1 MKAKK
6 IIGLAVC
13 VVAVAAIAG
22 FVACRMFL
30 WSGYPGDEP
39 RWIYVHAGE
48 TDAQLKSTLGSELGV
63 TGERAAT
70 LWSVFGGDVA
80 KAHGAYRIAPGSSPV
95 KIYRMLKN
103 GAQTPVKL
111 TFNNIRTLGQLASRV
126 AECVEADSAAFMA
139 ACDSILPPLGFK
151 RPEYVAAFLPDTYEF
166 YWTTA
171 PEKIVGRLAD
181 FRNRFWNDDRRN
193 KAKALGLTPVQV
205 ATVASIAEEET
216 NDRAERGTVARL
228 YLNRVHKGMKLQA
241 DPTVKY
247 AVGDF
252 SLRRI
257 TGAHLGVNSPYNTYR
272 NDGLPP
278 GPIRVAAAA
287 TLDAVLDSKPHKY
300 LYMCAKDDFSG
311 RHNFAEDYAR
321 HQENARR
328 YHKALNARG
337 IK

>member
-6 IIGLAVC
+6 IIGWTGCVIAALAV
-13 VVAVAAIAG
+13 AG
-22 FVACRMFL
+22 FVACKMFL
-30 WSGYPGDEP
+30 WTGYQGDEP
-39 RWIYVHAGE
+39 RWIYVHGGE
-48 TDAQLKSTLGSELGV
+48 TEEGLKATLGSELG
-63 TGERAAT
+63 TAGERAAT
-70 LWSVFGGDVA
+70 LWSLFGGDVA
-80 KAHGAYRIAPGSSPV
+80 KAHGAYRIAPGSSPAR
-95 KIYRMLKN
+95 IYRMLKN

-111 TFNNIRTLGQLASRV
+111 TFNNIRTMGQLAARV

-139 ACDSILPPLGFK
+139 ACDSVLPPLGFK
-151 RPEYVAAFLPDTYEF
+151 RAEYAAAFLPDTYEF
-166 YWTTA
+166 YWTSS
-171 PEKIVGRLAD
+171 PEKIVERLSG
-181 FRNRFWNDDRRN
+181 FRNSFWNDDRRA

-216 NDRAERGTVARL
+216 NDRQERGIVARL

-252 SLRRI
+252 ALRRI

-272 NDGLPP
+272 VEGLPP

-287 TLDAVLDSKPHKY
+287 TLDAVLDSKPHDY
-300 LYMCAKDDFSG
+300 LYMCAKEDFSG
-311 RHNFAEDYAR
+311 RHNFAKDYAT

>member
-1 MKAKK
+1 MKVKR
-6 IIGLAVC
+6 IIGGVGC
-13 VVAVAAIAG
+13 VIAAVAVAG
-22 FVACRMFL
+22 FVACKMFL
-30 WSGYPGDEP
+30 WTGYQGDEL
-39 RWIYVHAGE
+39 RWLYVHGGE
-48 TDAQLKSTLGSELGV
+48 TEEGLKATLGSELG
-63 TGERAAT
+63 TAGERAAT
-70 LWSVFGGDVA
+70 LWSLFGGDVG
-80 KAHGAYRIAPGSSPV
+80 KAHGAYRIVPGSSPV
-95 KIYRMLKN
+95 KIYCMLKN

-111 TFNNIRTLGQLASRV
+111 TFNNIRTMGQLASRV

-151 RPEYVAAFLPDTYEF
+151 RAEYAAAFLPDTYEF
-166 YWTTA
+166 YWTSS
-171 PEKIVGRLAD
+171 PEKIVERLSG
-181 FRNRFWNDDRRN
+181 FRNSFWNDDRRA

-216 NDRAERGTVARL
+216 NDRQERETVARL
-228 YLNRVHKGMKLQA
+228 YLNRVGKGMKLQA

-257 TGAHLGVNSPYNTYR
+257 TGAHLAVNSPYNTYR
-272 NDGLPP
+272 VEGLPP

-287 TLDAVLDSKPHKY
+287 TLNAVLDSKPHDY
-300 LYMCAKDDFSG
+300 LYMCAKEDFSG
-311 RHNFAEDYAR
+311 RHNFAKDYAT